1 MRVIP
6 VAIPVALLPCHS
18 HESAPLGHNT
28 RMDGYEFVACL
39 TDDVVRIALAALPLA
54 AVWFGNS
61 KKNGEFVTRDQQD
74 I

>member
-1 MRVIP
+1 
-6 VAIPVALLPCHS
+6 
-18 HESAPLGHNT
+18 
-28 RMDGYEFVACL
+28 MDGYEFVACL